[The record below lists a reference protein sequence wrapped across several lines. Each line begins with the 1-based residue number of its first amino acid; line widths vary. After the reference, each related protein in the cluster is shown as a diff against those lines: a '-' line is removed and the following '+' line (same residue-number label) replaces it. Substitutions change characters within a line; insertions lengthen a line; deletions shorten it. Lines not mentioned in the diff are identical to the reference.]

1 MVQCV
6 APQPIYVAF
15 AVAEFTHQAVG
26 CPGFLVV
33 AQVKLRKDV
42 LLCVRKAWPSR
53 FKPRHIF

>member
-42 LLCVRKAWPSR
+42 LLCVRKA
-53 FKPRHIF
+53 